1 MNNRVKNTDN
11 IKLEQHAT

>member
-11 IKLEQHAT
+11 IKLELHAT